1 MIAEVELL
9 FQQASLKVPLGPVA
23 SLAVAFDGP
32 HECPGHWVASS
43 RSRQR
48 FYANLVSEAASFL
61 NVARTIVGQPL
72 DHIRQAIDEFG
83 AGLMAN
89 VIRSQTSSGSASAQ
103 IHRIHSKCM
112 VGFMRLRSQIM
123 QRLQIVA

>member
-1 MIAEVELL
+1 MARTNAPAIGLRA
-9 FQQASLKVPLGPVA
+9 LGLVKDSTPM
-23 SLAVAFDGP
+23 
-32 HECPGHWVASS
+32 
-43 RSRQR
+43 
-48 FYANLVSEAASFL
+48 VSEAASFL

-89 VIRSQTSSGSASAQ
+89 VIRSQTSSDSASAQ
-103 IHRIHSKCM
+103 IHRMHSKCM